1 MLVNVGYKWYTT
13 SIFFPLWIP
22 YFLRCTVYAS
32 FKYYWFSH
40 LVILCFFIVLLLSHL
55 CMSFVSIYFI
65 SCFILEAVCSSSVL
79 FCFISPA
86 CCLDCVQLPHLFL
99 LLLCIYC
106 VSLPLSCIS
115 CISWICSPCNFWI
128 FDGSLDFGL
137 AWLMH
142 CRAPIHTDMWFSRS
156 GVSKSSPRGSASW
169 YFSMCPYC
177 NTPE

>member
-1 MLVNVGYKWYTT
+1 MSLHKKPEVNLWKQTLAFIFLDTFGSSTQEWTQMLVNVGYKWYTT
-13 SIFFPLWIP
+13 SSFFPLWIP
-22 YFLRCTVYAS
+22 YFLRRTVYAS

-99 LLLCIYC
+99 LLF
-106 VSLPLSCIS
+106 SIS
-115 CISWICSPCNFWI
+115 CVYIVLVFLCPVFLVFPEFVVHAISEYLMVFWI
-128 FDGSLDFGL
+128 LDL
-137 AWLMH
+137 L
-142 CRAPIHTDMWFSRS
+142 S
-156 GVSKSSPRGSASW
+156 
-169 YFSMCPYC
+169 
-177 NTPE
+177 